1 MLQKLK
7 DLRGDRIAA
16 SDGDI
21 GTLEALYF
29 DDREWRVRYLVVD
42 TGGWLSGRKVLI
54 PPLAIHR
61 EKSTK
66 RALAVALSRAEVERS
81 PGIDADKPV
90 SRKYEEAYAR
100 LYGVPLYWT
109 ASDEGSLRTDE
120 RSFERGR
127 RLEDAKQEAA
137 SSHLRSSSQVT
148 GYAVRASDGRI
159 GHVDDMRVND
169 GDWVIVDLVIDTG
182 DWLPGRRV
190 PVPTSAVQAIDWHAK
205 EVRLSITRAEVER
218 AGLAA

>member
-61 EKSTK
+61 EKTTK
-66 RALAVALSRAEVERS
+66 RALAVALSRAEVEGS

-109 ASDEGSLRTDE
+109 AAD
-120 RSFERGR
+120 
-127 RLEDAKQEAA
+127 
-137 SSHLRSSSQVT
+137 
-148 GYAVRASDGRI
+148 
-159 GHVDDMRVND
+159 
-169 GDWVIVDLVIDTG
+169 
-182 DWLPGRRV
+182 
-190 PVPTSAVQAIDWHAK
+190 
-205 EVRLSITRAEVER
+205 
-218 AGLAA
+218 